1 MVSFIDLLYSLVD
14 RFSQLIQFI
23 LLKRPSGLRVF
34 FCPDI
39 RLNYFYPETNL
50 HMSDK
55 QQFLEQQQ
63 QYIEQDGFRIQT
75 LDFSRPWGGFFVLDE
90 SQADLF
96 IETYFPTYKKEDLML
111 GNKLSPK
118 ILVVEP
124 GKRLSW
130 QYHHRRA
137 EIWRVVEGEVGVVMS
152 DTDEEK
158 EINTF
163 EAGDIIVLSTGQRHR
178 LVGLKDWGVIAEI
191 WQHTDT
197 ENPSDEDDIVRLQ
210 DDFGR

>member
-1 MVSFIDLLYSLVD
+1 MIHHKDEMFNLVSDM
-14 RFSQLIQFI
+14 
-23 LLKRPSGLRVF
+23 LKQ
-34 FCPDI
+34 
-39 RLNYFYPETNL
+39 ENL
-50 HMSDK
+50 K
-55 QQFLEQQQ
+55 
-63 QYIEQDGFRIQT
+63 IESS
-75 LDFSRPWGGFFVLDE
+75 DFSRPWGGFFVLDE
-90 SQADLF
+90 NQADLF
-96 IETYFPTYKKEDLML
+96 IETYFPTYKKEELML

-152 DTDEEK
+152 ETDEET
-158 EINTF
+158 EINVF
-163 EAGDIIVLSTGQRHR
+163 EPGDIIVLTTGQRHR

-191 WQHTDT
+191 WQHTDP
-197 ENPSDEDDIVRLQ
+197 EHPSNEDDIVRLQ

>member
-1 MVSFIDLLYSLVD
+1 MNKVQLEQRIEESLVHEK
-14 RFSQLIQFI
+14 FI
-23 LLKRPSGLRVF
+23 IK
-34 FCPDI
+34 
-39 RLNYFYPETNL
+39 T
-50 HMSDK
+50 K
-55 QQFLEQQQ
+55 
-63 QYIEQDGFRIQT
+63 
-75 LDFSRPWGGFFVLDE
+75 DFSRPWGGFFVLDE
-90 SQADLF
+90 DQAELF

-152 DTDEEK
+152 ENDEETEVK
-158 EINTF
+158 VF
-163 EAGDIIVLSTGQRHR
+163 EPGDIIVLATGQRHR
-178 LVGLKDWGVIAEI
+178 LVGLNDWGVIAEI

-197 ENPSDEDDIVRLQ
+197 ASPSNEDDIVRLQ

>member
-1 MVSFIDLLYSLVD
+1 MNKEQLEKRIEDSLV
-14 RFSQLIQFI
+14 SEQFKI
-23 LLKRPSGLRVF
+23 STK
-34 FCPDI
+34 
-39 RLNYFYPETNL
+39 
-50 HMSDK
+50 
-55 QQFLEQQQ
+55 
-63 QYIEQDGFRIQT
+63 
-75 LDFSRPWGGFFVLDE
+75 DFSRPWGGFFVLDE
-90 SQADLF
+90 NQADLF
-96 IETYFPTYKKEDLML
+96 IETYFPTYKKDELML

-152 DTDEEK
+152 ENDDQTEPAL
-158 EINTF
+158 F
-163 EAGDIIVLSTGQRHR
+163 EPGDIIVLATGQRHR

-191 WQHTDT
+191 WQHTDPAH
-197 ENPSDEDDIVRLQ
+197 PSDEDDIVRLQ

>member
-1 MVSFIDLLYSLVD
+1 MNKEQLEQRIEDSLV
-14 RFSQLIQFI
+14 SEQFKI
-23 LLKRPSGLRVF
+23 STK
-34 FCPDI
+34 
-39 RLNYFYPETNL
+39 
-50 HMSDK
+50 
-55 QQFLEQQQ
+55 
-63 QYIEQDGFRIQT
+63 
-75 LDFSRPWGGFFVLDE
+75 DFSRPWGGFFVLDE
-90 SQADLF
+90 NQADLF

-152 DTDEEK
+152 ENDEQTEP
-158 EINTF
+158 TLF
-163 EAGDIIVLSTGQRHR
+163 EPGDIIVLATGQRHR
-178 LVGLKDWGVIAEI
+178 LVGLNDWGVIAEI

-197 ENPSDEDDIVRLQ
+197 EHPSDEDDIVRLQ